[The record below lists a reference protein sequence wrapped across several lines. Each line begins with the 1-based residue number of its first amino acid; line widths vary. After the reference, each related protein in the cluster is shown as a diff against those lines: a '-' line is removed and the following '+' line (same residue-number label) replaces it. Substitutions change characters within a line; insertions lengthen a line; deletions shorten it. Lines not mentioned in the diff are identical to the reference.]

1 MQAINSHSSVRND
14 SIVFFSGKG
23 GKIPLVGRGTEIR
36 AREAGTENWMPTFR
50 SRGKLETRSARKQNM
65 KKNKQKTW

>member
-36 AREAGTENWMPTFR
+36 AREAGTEN
-50 SRGKLETRSARKQNM
+50 
-65 KKNKQKTW
+65 